1 MSVGR
6 DSAHASK
13 NMSLSH
19 GEMLHGGDVSKGWVV
34 PLAHTPYILRT
45 ECIWGSSTG

>member
-19 GEMLHGGDVSKGWVV
+19 GEMLHGGDISKGWVV
-34 PLAHTPYILRT
+34 PFAICTYPVYTPY
-45 ECIWGSSTG
+45 GVHMG